1 MTTNRDEQLAR
12 ELDAFLTA
20 QLKGQP
26 TPAISPELQ
35 AEARLATLLRQT
47 AAAVEPEPLFLARLE
62 ADLVAA
68 AAVETA
74 ASSRTDLKTRMPAS
88 PPSFWQNLS
97 QNIKETFTMKRFVF
111 TFGAVAALVVIAF
124 FAWTAWR
131 GGQPNE
137 PDVIANVPTTMAETP
152 APAEPTVAPV
162 EPTVG
167 PAEPTINPELL
178 PTLPSLA
185 GASGLGGGFGG
196 GAEDSSKMI
205 ATDPLSGTQYVLNTT
220 LPIEPITAVVY
231 DTANQATFTLD
242 DVARL
247 ASLFGL
253 SGTIYTETYYQ
264 EPGNEWTPSP
274 VYQIFDGPRQLAVG
288 DIYFS
293 YMDNSGLV
301 NGSADPMPFAQAG
314 PIAEA
319 YLRERGL
326 LEFPYQMVS
335 QNGYDIEIRRLVD
348 GHVAIFPEIQVSVN
362 SSGLVWAVFS
372 NPMSSLSPLGN
383 YPLRSAAEAWQFM
396 QEHGVDFQSVF
407 YNTYPGPDFVQP
419 PMPVDAQDYR
429 YWQRQYVDGQ
439 TVTMYPYP
447 MVFLPVN
454 GDAAPRI
461 VIDQYLLTGP
471 AEELQAIAAYVGRQI
486 QVTGV
491 VTGDVQQM
499 GVYKVIEL
507 VSWQPLESLVEYTF
521 REGVVSRSGEQVT
534 LVVSE
539 TESYIIPDAP
549 ADLNDGERIYV
560 SGWIDAPNVFNWQGM
575 GIVTTEPA
583 SSEMM
588 PVDSFL
594 FQSIGQVTINQVEL
608 VYAVVSV
615 YDEATQTSRFLF
627 SPAWR
632 FQGTTDRQEMID
644 IYVQAV
650 PDTLVASPAQY

>member
-26 TPAISPELQ
+26 APATSPELQ
-35 AEARLATLLRQT
+35 AEARLANLLRRS

-62 ADLVAA
+62 AELAAA
-68 AAVETA
+68 AAVEGA
-74 ASSRTDLKTRMPAS
+74 VSRKTDLNRRMPAS

-111 TFGAVAALVVIAF
+111 AFGAVAALVVIAF

-131 GGQPNE
+131 GGQTGGQANE
-137 PDVIANVPTTMAETP
+137 PDVIANVPTTVAETP
-152 APAEPTVAPV
+152 APAEPTPA
-162 EPTVG
+162 

-196 GAEDSSKMI
+196 GADDSSKMM
-205 ATDPLSGTQYVLNTT
+205 ATNPLSGTQYVLNTT

-231 DTANQATFTLD
+231 DTANQTTYTLD

-247 ASLFGL
+247 AALFGL
-253 SGTIYTETYYQ
+253 SGPIYTETYYQ
-264 EPGNEWTPSP
+264 EPGNEWTLVP
-274 VYQIFDGPRQLAVG
+274 VYQIFDGARQLAVG
-288 DIYFS
+288 STYFS
-293 YMDNSGLV
+293 YMDNGGLV
-301 NGSADPMPFAQAG
+301 NGSADPMPYAQAG

-319 YLRERGL
+319 FLRERGL

-335 QNGYDIEIRRLVD
+335 PNGYDIEIRRLVD
-348 GHVAIFPEIQVSVN
+348 GRAAIFPEIQASASN
-362 SSGLVWAVFS
+362 SGVVWSVFS

-383 YPLRSAAEAWQFM
+383 YPLRTAAEAWQYM
-396 QEHGVDFQSVF
+396 QERGVDFQSVF
-407 YNTYPGPDFVQP
+407 FNTYPGPDYVQP
-419 PMPVDAQDYR
+419 PMPVDAAEYR
-429 YWQRQYVDGQ
+429 YWQRQLATGQ

-454 GDAAPRI
+454 NDAPPRI
-461 VIDQYLLTGP
+461 VIDQYLLSGP
-471 AEELQAIAAYVGRQI
+471 AAELQAIAAYVGRQI
-486 QVTGV
+486 RVTGV
-491 VTGDVQQM
+491 VTGDVQQTA
-499 GVYKVIEL
+499 VYKVIEL
-507 VSWQPLESLVEYTF
+507 SSWEPLENPVEYTF
-521 REGVVSRSGEQVT
+521 REGVVSRSGDQVT

-539 TESYIIPDAP
+539 AESFILPDAP
-549 ADLNDGERIYV
+549 ADLNDGERVYV
-560 SGWIDAPNVFNWQGM
+560 SGWIDQENGAVFNWQGM
-575 GIVTTEPA
+575 GILAEEAAA
-583 SSEMM
+583 SEAM
-588 PVDSFL
+588 PVDGFV
-594 FQSIGQVTINQVEL
+594 FQGIGQVTIEQVEL
-608 VYAVVSV
+608 VYAVISV

-650 PDTLVASPAQY
+650 PDALIASPVQ

>member
-35 AEARLATLLRQT
+35 ADARLATLLRQT
-47 AAAVEPEPLFLARLE
+47 ATAVEPEPLFLARLE

-74 ASSRTDLKTRMPAS
+74 ASSRTPVNKRMPARR
-88 PPSFWQNLS
+88 PTFWQNLS
-97 QNIKETFTMKRFVF
+97 HNIKEGFTMKRFVF

-137 PDVIANVPTTMAETP
+137 PDVIANVPTTVAETP
-152 APAEPTVAPV
+152 APAEPTA
-162 EPTVG
+162 G

-196 GAEDSSKMI
+196 GADDSSRMI
-205 ATDPLSGTQYVLNTT
+205 MTDPLSGTQYVLNAT

-231 DTANQATFTLD
+231 DTANQVVYTLD

-253 SGTIYTETYYQ
+253 SGPIYTETYYQ

-274 VYQIFDGPRQLAVG
+274 VYQVFDGSRQLAVG
-288 DIYFS
+288 NTYFS

-326 LEFPYQMVS
+326 LEFPYQMLS

-348 GHVAIFPEIQVSVN
+348 GRPAIFPEIQVSVSN
-362 SSGLVWAVFS
+362 SGVVWSVFS
-372 NPMSSLSPLGN
+372 NPMSSLAPLGN
-383 YPLRSAAEAWQFM
+383 YPLRSAQEAWQFM

-407 YNTYPGPDFVQP
+407 YSTYPGPEFAQS

-461 VIDQYLLTGP
+461 VIEQYLLTGP

-491 VTGDVQQM
+491 VTGDVQQTA
-499 GVYKVIEL
+499 VYKVIEL
-507 VSWQPLESLVEYTF
+507 VSWEPRENMVEYTF
-521 REGVVSRSGEQVT
+521 REGVVSRSGEQVM

-539 TESYIIPDAP
+539 AESYVIPDAP

-575 GIVTTEPA
+575 GIVVAEPA

-594 FQSIGQVTINQVEL
+594 FQSIGQVTIDQVEL

-632 FQGTTDRQEMID
+632 FHGTTDRQELID

-650 PDTLVASPAQY
+650 PDTLVASPIQ

>member
-1 MTTNRDEQLAR
+1 MTTNQDEQLAR
-12 ELDAFLTA
+12 ELDALLTA

-35 AEARLATLLRQT
+35 AEARLANLLRQS
-47 AAAVEPEPLFLARLE
+47 AAAVEPESLFLARLE

-74 ASSRTDLKTRMPAS
+74 ASSRTDLKQRMPAS
-88 PPSFWQNLS
+88 RPSFWQNLS

-111 TFGAVAALVVIAF
+111 AFGAVAALIVIAF

-131 GGQPNE
+131 GGQGSE
-137 PDVIANVPTTMAETP
+137 PDVIANVPTTVAETP
-152 APAEPTVAPV
+152 MPAEPTA
-162 EPTVG
+162 G

-185 GASGLGGGFGG
+185 GASGLGSGFGG
-196 GAEDSSKMI
+196 GAEDSSKMM

-231 DTANQATFTLD
+231 DTANQTVYTLD

-253 SGTIYTETYYQ
+253 SGPIYTETYYQ

-274 VYQIFDGPRQLAVG
+274 VYQIFDGSRQLAVG

-326 LEFPYQMVS
+326 LDFPYQMLS

-348 GHVAIFPEIQVSVN
+348 GRPAIFPEIQVSVS

-372 NPMSSLSPLGN
+372 NPMRNLNPVGN
-383 YPLRSAAEAWQFM
+383 YPLRSAAEAWQFL
-396 QEHGVDFQSVF
+396 QEQGVNFQSVF
-407 YNTYPGPDFVQP
+407 YSTYPGPEFAQP

-429 YWQRQYVDGQ
+429 YWQRQYADGQ
-439 TVTMYPYP
+439 TVTLYPYP

-454 GDAAPRI
+454 SDAAPRI

-486 QVTGV
+486 RVTGV
-491 VTGDVQQM
+491 VMGDVQQTA
-499 GVYKVIEL
+499 VYKVIEL
-507 VSWQPLESLVEYTF
+507 ASWEPAESMVEYTF
-521 REGVVSRSGEQVT
+521 REGVVSRSGDQAT

-539 TESYIIPDAP
+539 SESYVIPDAP

-560 SGWIDAPNVFNWQGM
+560 SGWIDAPGVFNWQGM
-575 GIVTTEPA
+575 GIVAVEPA

-588 PVDSFL
+588 PVDGFV
-594 FQSIGQVTINQVEL
+594 FQRIGQVTIDQVEL
-608 VYAVVSV
+608 VYAVISV

-632 FQGTTDRQEMID
+632 FHGTTDRQEMID

-650 PDTLVASPAQY
+650 PDALIASPIP

>member
-1 MTTNRDEQLAR
+1 
-12 ELDAFLTA
+12 
-20 QLKGQP
+20 
-26 TPAISPELQ
+26 
-35 AEARLATLLRQT
+35 
-47 AAAVEPEPLFLARLE
+47 
-62 ADLVAA
+62 
-68 AAVETA
+68 
-74 ASSRTDLKTRMPAS
+74 
-88 PPSFWQNLS
+88 
-97 QNIKETFTMKRFVF
+97 MKRFVF
-111 TFGAVAALVVIAF
+111 AFGAVAALIVIAF

-131 GGQPNE
+131 GGQGSE
-137 PDVIANVPTTMAETP
+137 PDVIANVPTTVAETP
-152 APAEPTVAPV
+152 MPAEPTA
-162 EPTVG
+162 G

-196 GAEDSSKMI
+196 AEDSSKMM

-231 DTANQATFTLD
+231 DTANQTVYTLD

-253 SGTIYTETYYQ
+253 SGPIYTETYYQ

-274 VYQIFDGPRQLAVG
+274 VYQIFDGSRQLAVG

-326 LEFPYQMVS
+326 LDFPYQMLS

-348 GHVAIFPEIQVSVN
+348 GRPAIFPEIQVSVS

-372 NPMSSLSPLGN
+372 NPMRNLNPVGN

-396 QEHGVDFQSVF
+396 QEQGVNFQSVF
-407 YNTYPGPDFVQP
+407 YSTYPGPEFAQP
-419 PMPVDAQDYR
+419 ILPVDATEYR
-429 YWQRQYVDGQ
+429 YWQRQYADGQ
-439 TVTMYPYP
+439 TVTLYPYP

-454 GDAAPRI
+454 SDAAPRI

-486 QVTGV
+486 RVTGV
-491 VTGDVQQM
+491 VMGDVQQTA
-499 GVYKVIEL
+499 VYKVIEL
-507 VSWQPLESLVEYTF
+507 ASWEPAESMVEYTF
-521 REGVVSRSGEQVT
+521 REGVVSRSGDQAT

-539 TESYIIPDAP
+539 SESYVIPDAP

-560 SGWIDAPNVFNWQGM
+560 SGWIDAPGVFNWQGM
-575 GIVTTEPA
+575 GIVAVEPA

-588 PVDSFL
+588 PVDGFV
-594 FQSIGQVTINQVEL
+594 FQSIGQVTIDQVEL
-608 VYAVVSV
+608 VYAVISV

-632 FQGTTDRQEMID
+632 FHGTTDRQEMID

-650 PDTLVASPAQY
+650 PDALIASPIP